1 MTSQPLTVAPIP
13 GPRAMRLVG
22 WHGNLLR
29 FGADP
34 LGYVRRLHAAYG
46 DLVAFVEGRPGWVF
60 AFGPEYNRQ
69 LLSNPDLFYSKP
81 FMDAPPDSAL
91 GRLTSGLLSMNGENH
106 RQRRK
111 LMLPAFHKKRIE
123 SYRDD
128 MVAVAQQVLDGWQAG
143 MRLDIAREMQKLTL
157 RIASKA
163 LFGLDTARQA
173 DRLGGMIR
181 RWLNLLD
188 SLGPTLLPIDMPGL
202 PYRRLLR
209 LSERVEADMRAMIA
223 EKRAAPGAGRD
234 VLAML
239 LEVRDE
245 DGGSMSDAELIGQ
258 AAVLFIA
265 GYETSS
271 NALAWTLF
279 LLSQHPH
286 ILRDLCDELAGA
298 LHGDAPTVEQ
308 LDQLPLLERVI
319 KESMRVLPPV
329 GIGLRVSTAPF
340 ELGPYQLPRGTTVFF
355 SQYVTHHMP
364 QLYPDPQQFR
374 PERWLATDPPIY
386 EYLPFGGGPRMCIGA
401 TFALFEIKIAL
412 AMILQRYRL
421 ELAPRARIDRR
432 LRITLS
438 PKHGMPM
445 RLLPPDRTPALNR
458 PRGDI
463 REMVDLN
470 ALSE

>member
-1 MTSQPLTVAPIP
+1 MP
-13 GPRAMRLVG
+13 LVG
-22 WHGNLLR
+22 WHGNLVR

-34 LGYVRRLHAAYG
+34 LGYIRWLHAAYG
-46 DLVAFVEGRPGWVF
+46 DLVAFIEGRPGWIF

-69 LLSNPDLFYSKP
+69 LLANPDLFYSRP
-81 FMDAPPDSAL
+81 FIDAPPNSAL
-91 GRLTSGLLSMNGENH
+91 SRLTSGLLSMNGETH

-128 MVAVAQQVLDGWQAG
+128 MVAVTQRVLDGWRTG
-143 MRLDIAREMQKLTL
+143 MRLDIARAMQKLTL

-163 LFGLDTARQA
+163 LFGLDTAQQA
-173 DRLGGMIR
+173 DRLGGMIK

-188 SLGPTLLPIDMPGL
+188 SIGPALFPIDLPGM

-209 LSERVEADMRAMIA
+209 LSERMEANMRAMIA
-223 EKRAAPGAGRD
+223 QKRAEAGARRD

-239 LEVRDE
+239 LEARDE

-271 NALAWTLF
+271 NALTWTLF

-286 ILRDLCDELAGA
+286 VLHDLCDELAGA
-298 LHGDAPTVEQ
+298 LHGDAPSVEQ
-308 LDQLPLLERVI
+308 LDRLPLLERLI
-319 KESMRVLPPV
+319 KESMRLLPPAS
-329 GIGLRVSTAPF
+329 ISLRVSTTSF
-340 ELGPYQLPRGTTVFF
+340 ELGPYQLSRGTTVFF
-355 SQYVTHHMP
+355 SQYITHHMP
-364 QLYPDPQQFR
+364 QLYPDPQQFQ
-374 PERWLATDPPIY
+374 PERWLAIDPPIY
-386 EYLPFGGGPRMCIGA
+386 EYLPFGAGPRMCIGS

-412 AMILQRYRL
+412 AMILQRYHL
-421 ELAPRARIDRR
+421 ELAPGARVDRR

-445 RLLPPDRTPALNR
+445 HVLPLGRPPALNR

-463 REMVDLN
+463 REMVDL
-470 ALSE
+470 S